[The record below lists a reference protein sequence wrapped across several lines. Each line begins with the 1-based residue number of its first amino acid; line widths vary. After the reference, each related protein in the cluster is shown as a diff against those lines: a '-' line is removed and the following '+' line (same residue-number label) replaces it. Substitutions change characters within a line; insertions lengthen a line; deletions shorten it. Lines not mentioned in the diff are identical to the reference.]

1 MQRTEQAAGED
12 LMSAKQELQ
21 RAYLLLSYGDTA
33 AALLAC
39 ERARRHAPSHPMPTL
54 LEGSIQ
60 IAAGDLRG
68 ALATLKRATQRW
80 PAEPLGHI
88 YLAESNLLLGR
99 RDAGLK
105 ALVHASALDNTQEH
119 RQLISELD
127 ALFQSVEPQQLPP
140 PVKIVTQQ
148 SEE

>member
-1 MQRTEQAAGED
+1 MQSTEQAAGED
-12 LMSAKQELQ
+12 LMCAKQELQ
-21 RAYLLLSYGDTA
+21 RAYLLLGYGDTA

-39 ERARRHAPSHPMPTL
+39 ERARRAAPSHPMPTL

-80 PAEPLGHI
+80 PAEPLGHL
-88 YLAESNLLLGR
+88 YLAEANLLLGR

-105 ALVHASALDNTQEH
+105 ALAQASALDSALEH

-127 ALFQSVEPQQLPP
+127 TIFQSLDPQQLPP
-140 PVKIVTQQ
+140 PVKIVSQQ
-148 SEE
+148 GEE